1 MHYSVTIA
9 QLYTCIQ
16 CFVPELWFGVDEC
29 GEGWT
34 HYWSIYGAAGS
45 ISQYRPPATCQSIN
59 TSPLGKFWEN
69 RGKNINQNKH
79 SNKYHFMIPP
89 ICSIIMLSAKH
100 YFVLTPFLSKILL
113 VLRCILNGATTTWH
127 FVFDT
132 RATPAVNISRSRCT
146 RPKISYEATMMQCT
160 PSIIPHQRP
169 ARQKQI
175 VAVFHLNLKCI
186 KVHWRAFQRQLTL
199 HTFESVC
206 ASPQLNSGFRLLL
219 PDEENVRQMRPG

>member
-16 CFVPELWFGVDEC
+16 CIVPELWFGVDEC

-45 ISQYRPPATCQSIN
+45 ISQYRPPATCQGIN

-79 SNKYHFMIPP
+79 SNKHHFMIPP

-127 FVFDT
+127 FPFCFWYT
-132 RATPAVNISRSRCT
+132 CHSRC
-146 RPKISYEATMMQCT
+146 KH
-160 PSIIPHQRP
+160 IPLKMHSAQDFLWSQRD
-169 ARQKQI
+169 A
-175 VAVFHLNLKCI
+175 A
-186 KVHWRAFQRQLTL
+186 
-199 HTFESVC
+199 HTFHHTAPAAC
-206 ASPQLNSGFRLLL
+206 AAKTDCCCISLKP
-219 PDEENVRQMRPG
+219 EMH

>member
-16 CFVPELWFGVDEC
+16 CIVPELWFGVDEC

-45 ISQYRPPATCQSIN
+45 ISQYRPPTTCQSIN

-69 RGKNINQNKH
+69 RRKNINQNKH

-89 ICSIIMLSAKH
+89 ICSIIMLSENII
-100 YFVLTPFLSKILL
+100 FFWRLSFRRYCWFCAASSMEPPQPDI
-113 VLRCILNGATTTWH
+113 CH

-132 RATPAVNISRSRCT
+132 RATPAQDALGPRFPMKPPWCSANL
-146 RPKISYEATMMQCT
+146 PSYRT
-160 PSIIPHQRP
+160 
-169 ARQKQI
+169 
-175 VAVFHLNLKCI
+175 
-186 KVHWRAFQRQLTL
+186 
-199 HTFESVC
+199 
-206 ASPQLNSGFRLLL
+206 SGLRGKNRLLL
-219 PDEENVRQMRPG
+219 YFT

>member
-59 TSPLGKFWEN
+59 TTPLGKFWEN

-79 SNKYHFMIPP
+79 SNKHHFMIPP

-127 FVFDT
+127 LPFCFWYT
-132 RATPAVNISRSRCT
+132 RHSRSRCT

-186 KVHWRAFQRQLTL
+186 KVHWRAFQR
-199 HTFESVC
+199 HFWICE
-206 ASPQLNSGFRLLL
+206 RLAAT
-219 PDEENVRQMRPG
+219 